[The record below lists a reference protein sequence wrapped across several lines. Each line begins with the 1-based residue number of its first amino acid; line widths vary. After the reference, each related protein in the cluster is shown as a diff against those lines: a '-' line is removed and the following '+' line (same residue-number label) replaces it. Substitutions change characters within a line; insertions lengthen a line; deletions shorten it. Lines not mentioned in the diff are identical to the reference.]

1 MGASNMPHNLSI
13 VLVKPE
19 IPTNTGS
26 IGRLCLATNST
37 LHLIEPLG
45 FDISDS
51 RVKRAGLDYWKHLQ
65 VIRHKSFEVFLNF
78 LPTDA
83 STVFFSTKSKNP
95 LYAKEFQKGSYLI
108 FGCETKGLGEEL
120 IEKFSK
126 VKPFISFQPRLK
138 CLLSFFVHFN
148 YLPFVVYL
156 SLPKSLFLRA
166 TCALIR

>member
-65 VIRHKSFEVFLNF
+65 VVRYKNFELFLDS
-78 LPTDA
+78 LPPGA
-83 STVFFSTKSKNP
+83 PTVFFSTK
-95 LYAKEFQKGSYLI
+95 AKTSLFEKAFEKGSYLI
-108 FGCETKGLGEEL
+108 FGCETKGLGKEL
-120 IEKFSK
+120 IGKFSK
-126 VKPFISFQPRLK
+126 DTFSIPQYDDRVRSLNLANAASI
-138 CLLSFFVHFN
+138 
-148 YLPFVVYL
+148 VVYE
-156 SLPKSLFLRA
+156 A
-166 TCALIR
+166 IRQLGH

>member
-1 MGASNMPHNLSI
+1 MPHNLSV
-13 VLVKPE
+13 VLVTPE

-65 VIRHKSFEVFLNF
+65 IIRHKNFEGFLNS
-78 LPTDA
+78 LPSDA
-83 STVFFSTKSKNP
+83 PTVFFSTK
-95 LYAKEFQKGSYLI
+95 AKASLFEKKFQKGSYLI

-126 VKPFISFQPRLK
+126 DT
-138 CLLSFFVHFN
+138 FN
-148 YLPFVVYL
+148 IPQYDDRVRSLNLANAASIVVYE
-156 SLPKSLFLRA
+156 A
-166 TCALIR
+166 IRQLGH

>member
-1 MGASNMPHNLSI
+1 MGASSMPHNLSI

-65 VIRHKSFEVFLNF
+65 VIQHKSFEVFHSS

-83 STVFFSTKSKNP
+83 PTVFFSTKAKNS
-95 LYAKEFQKGSYLI
+95 LYTKEFKKRSYLI

-126 VKPFISFQPRLK
+126 DT
-138 CLLSFFVHFN
+138 FN
-148 YLPFVVYL
+148 IPQYDDRVRSLNLANAASIVVYE
-156 SLPKSLFLRA
+156 A
-166 TCALIR
+166 IRQLGH

>member
-37 LHLIEPLG
+37 LHLIDPLG

-51 RVKRAGLDYWKHLQ
+51 RVKRAGLDYWNHLQ
-65 VIRHKSFEVFLNF
+65 VIRHKSIEIFLDS

-83 STVFFSTKSKNP
+83 STVFFSTKAKKS
-95 LYAKEFQKGSYLI
+95 LYAKEFKKG
-108 FGCETKGLGEEL
+108 
-120 IEKFSK
+120 
-126 VKPFISFQPRLK
+126 
-138 CLLSFFVHFN
+138 N
-148 YLPFVVYL
+148 
-156 SLPKSLFLRA
+156 
-166 TCALIR
+166 TC